1 MDEEEEQE
9 ILEYNYKET
18 LKRLKTIDIRL
29 TEVNKL
35 VHQIGTVI
43 TYGKDGALLDS
54 ISNKMDNSIR
64 QAKLL
69 EKRMKH
75 FRTELVVPWKKI
87 KK

>member
-1 MDEEEEQE
+1 MDEEET
-9 ILEYNYKET
+9 LEYNYEEVM
-18 LKRLKTIDIRL
+18 KRLKTINIRL

-35 VHQIGTVI
+35 THQIGTVI
-43 TYGKDGALLDS
+43 TYKKDGNILDS
-54 ISNKMDNSIR
+54 ISNKIDNSIR

-75 FRTELVVPWKKI
+75 FREELVVPWKKI